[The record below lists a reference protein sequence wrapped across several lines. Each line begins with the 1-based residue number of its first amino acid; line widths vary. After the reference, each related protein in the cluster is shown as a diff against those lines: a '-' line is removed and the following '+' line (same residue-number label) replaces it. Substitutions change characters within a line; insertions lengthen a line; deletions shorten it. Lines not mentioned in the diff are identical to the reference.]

1 MCSIF
6 CREQDIEDT
15 SITIRQDINTA
26 TKEAAQPRAIGA
38 VRVVGHFKN
47 DKSRL
52 ANLRQSGALKLLFP
66 RRAFGLEAVMINT
79 AGGITGGDRFSI
91 STEACD
97 SCHMTLTT
105 QAAERVY
112 RAQPGQTGRM
122 DTRLRVGAG
131 ARLNWM
137 PQETIL
143 YNHCSFQR
151 HLTANLAKD
160 ATLLVVEPLVI
171 GRIAMGE
178 VLSNAWFNDCIDIRR
193 DGRRL
198 YYDAVRLHG
207 DITAKLSRPAV
218 ANGANA
224 MANLIF
230 TAPNAGRHLTFLRDA
245 LPDTGGVSLIG
256 DDLLVLRL
264 LAKDSFV
271 LRKSLLPILDRLTDN
286 GLPLCWRL

>member
-6 CREQDIEDT
+6 CREQGIEET
-15 SITIRQDINTA
+15 GITIRQDINAATA
-26 TKEAAQPRAIGA
+26 EAAQPRAIGA
-38 VRVVGHFKN
+38 MRVVGHL
-47 DKSRL
+47 KSGKSCL

-66 RRAFGLEAVMINT
+66 RRVSGLEAVMINT

-91 STEACD
+91 SVEAVGN
-97 SCHMTLTT
+97 CHMTLTT

-122 DTRLRVGAG
+122 DTRLRVGTG

-160 ATLLVVEPLVI
+160 ATLLVVEPLVF

-178 VLSNAWFNDCIDIRR
+178 VLSNARFNDCIDIRR
-193 DGRRL
+193 NGQRL

-230 TAPNAGRHLTFLRDA
+230 TAPDAGRHLTFLRDA

-256 DDLLVLRL
+256 DDLLVLRM

>member
-6 CREQDIEDT
+6 CREQYIEET
-15 SITIRQDINTA
+15 GITIRQDINTA
-26 TKEAAQPRAIGA
+26 TAEAAQPRAIGD
-38 VRVVGHFKN
+38 VRVVGRLKN
-47 DKSRL
+47 GKSRL

-66 RRAFGLEAVMINT
+66 RRVSGLEAVMINT
-79 AGGITGGDRFSI
+79 AGGITGGDCFSI
-91 STEACD
+91 AAEAGD
-97 SCHMTLTT
+97 ACHMTLTT

-112 RAQPGQTGRM
+112 RAQPGQSGRI
-122 DTRLRVGAG
+122 DTRLRVDAG

-151 HLTANLAKD
+151 HLTANLARD
-160 ATLLVVEPLVI
+160 ATLLVVEPLVF

-178 VLSNAWFNDCIDIRR
+178 VLSSARFHDCIDIRR

-207 DITAKLSRPAV
+207 DISAKLSRPAV

-230 TAPNAGRHLTFLRDA
+230 TAPDAARHLNFLRTT
-245 LPDTGGVSLIG
+245 LPGTGGVSLIG

-264 LAKDSFV
+264 LAKDSYV